1 MMAPTRKTTW
11 KPTAATFDH
20 PFFGPLNCKGWVA
33 FQRLDDADYIG
44 QIEQIK
50 ASAGYPGAHTS

>member
-33 FQRLDDADYIG
+33 FQRLHDADHIG

-50 ASAGYPGAHTS
+50 ASAGYPG